1 MIRRFFSALLR
12 VFAWCV
18 AMISLLIVTLIA
30 LAMRPWARRRSKDM
44 GADGHRV
51 VEGTV
56 IDEVSLAS
64 PAEGAGGVG
73 SASDARPSSGV
84 RGELGT
90 TQAGATE
97 G

>member
-1 MIRRFFSALLR
+1 
-12 VFAWCV
+12 
-18 AMISLLIVTLIA
+18 MISLLIVTLIA

-51 VEGTV
+51 VEGSV
-56 IDEVSLAS
+56 IDEVSPAS
-64 PAEGAGGVG
+64 PAEGVGGVG
-73 SASDARPSSGV
+73 SALDARPSSGV

-90 TQAGATE
+90 TQAGANE